1 MGKIYVCIKELDYGI
16 EDEIIKPGGRFK
28 FIRRDNNR
36 YIIQGNGRVLEI
48 YDWALKEY
56 FEEVV

>member
-1 MGKIYVCIKELDYGI
+1 MGKIYVCVKELNFGI
-16 EDEIIKPGGRFK
+16 PNEIIKPGIK
-28 FIRRDNNR
+28 FTVIRQNKNR
-36 YIIQGNGRVLEI
+36 YILENYLHVYEI